1 MASLLCCF
9 DVHQVSAELRKN
21 RALIIEKQELQQRM
35 GTPSYL
41 HMQELE
47 KKVDVFEKKVSDQRF
62 V

>member
-1 MASLLCCF
+1 
-9 DVHQVSAELRKN
+9 
-21 RALIIEKQELQQRM
+21 M